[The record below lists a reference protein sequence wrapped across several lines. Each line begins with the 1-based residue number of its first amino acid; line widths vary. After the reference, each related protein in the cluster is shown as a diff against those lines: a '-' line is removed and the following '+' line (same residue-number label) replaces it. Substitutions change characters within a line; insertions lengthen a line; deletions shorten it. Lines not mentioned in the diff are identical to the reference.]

1 MPSLA
6 FCLGLLRPVKPNW
19 NQVFQCEF
27 SSFCIHILLE
37 CFSRCSCYRM
47 MSSIEILMG
56 TVLSSKQTITLILGN
71 HQNTIWN
78 PSVLKQRFLKLQ
90 LAFPAFVFLAIQMVS
105 CLLCPVMYGFIWPGQ
120 WDHGKWGDPTAP
132 HQRVGAWL
140 GCLLHALIRKH
151 TQDPL
156 SGRVV
161 VAYSHGLGV
170 WRGGEG
176 RTVSILIWYCS
187 PDIYLC
193 LPREQEWDGEL
204 C

>member
-71 HQNTIWN
+71 HQNSIWN

-90 LAFPAFVFLAIQMVS
+90 LAFPASMHLCS
-105 CLLCPVMYGFIWPGQ
+105 LPSKWCPV
-120 WDHGKWGDPTAP
+120 
-132 HQRVGAWL
+132 
-140 GCLLHALIRKH
+140 CSALSCMG
-151 TQDPL
+151 L
-156 SGRVV
+156 SGLGNETMESGGTPLPPTKGLV
-161 VAYSHGLGV
+161 HGWAV
-170 WRGGEG
+170 
-176 RTVSILIWYCS
+176 C
-187 PDIYLC
+187 C
-193 LPREQEWDGEL
+193 MH
-204 C
+204 